1 MGVITYESEDASPV
15 PAAKL
20 FKALVLEADHL
31 LPKIIPD
38 VVKSIEVLE
47 GNGGPGTVKKL
58 AYVEDGKV
66 NYVKHKIEEVDTV
79 NLKTSYTV
87 IEGDILQDKVEKIS
101 YELTYVPS
109 PNGGSICKSIT
120 KVYTKVD
127 FEIPEEHFQAGKERS
142 KANLK
147 PVEDYLLAN
156 PDL

>member
-58 AYVEDGKV
+58 AYVEG
-66 NYVKHKIEEVDTV
+66 
-79 NLKTSYTV
+79 
-87 IEGDILQDKVEKIS
+87 
-101 YELTYVPS
+101 
-109 PNGGSICKSIT
+109 
-120 KVYTKVD
+120 
-127 FEIPEEHFQAGKERS
+127 
-142 KANLK
+142 
-147 PVEDYLLAN
+147 
-156 PDL
+156 